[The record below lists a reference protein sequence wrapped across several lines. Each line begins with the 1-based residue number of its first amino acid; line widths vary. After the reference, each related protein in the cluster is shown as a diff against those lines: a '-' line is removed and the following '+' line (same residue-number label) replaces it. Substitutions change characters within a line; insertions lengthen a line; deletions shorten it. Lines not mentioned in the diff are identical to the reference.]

1 MTVWS
6 YNVPDGTY
14 VFKFM
19 CIYDV
24 LIYSPEHRLGLGEMR
39 ISLGGRWTIF
49 WGAAACK
56 ESFFGCLVHASGF

>member
-6 YNVPDGTY
+6 CNVPDGTY

-24 LIYSPEHRLGLGEMR
+24 LVYSPEPPTTNRLGLGGKVD
-39 ISLGGRWTIF
+39 IFPGG
-49 WGAAACK
+49 
-56 ESFFGCLVHASGF
+56 SGV